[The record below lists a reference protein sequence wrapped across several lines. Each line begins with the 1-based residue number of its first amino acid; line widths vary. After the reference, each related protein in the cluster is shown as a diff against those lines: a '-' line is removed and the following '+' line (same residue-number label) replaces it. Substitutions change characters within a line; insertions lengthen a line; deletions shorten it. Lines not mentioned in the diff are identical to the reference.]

1 MTWDF
6 YVPPLRV
13 KLKGGVLGCVSL
25 PVLALL
31 ALLRGRSGKGPLNVR
46 LRFLPSDVCAQSQ
59 QALGQPSHK
68 RQDMS
73 KQAEIAHRASA
84 TFTYP

>member
-31 ALLRGRSGKGPLNVR
+31 ALLRGRSGKGPLNVL
-46 LRFLPSDVCAQSQ
+46 LRFLPSESAHSDSRPSRSAQ
-59 QALGQPSHK
+59 
-68 RQDMS
+68 R
-73 KQAEIAHRASA
+73 
-84 TFTYP
+84 